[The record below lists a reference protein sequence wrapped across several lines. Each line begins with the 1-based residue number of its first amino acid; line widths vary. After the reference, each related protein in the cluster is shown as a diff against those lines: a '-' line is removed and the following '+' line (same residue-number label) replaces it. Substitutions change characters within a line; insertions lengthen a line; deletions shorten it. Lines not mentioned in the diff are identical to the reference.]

1 MRPGFLLILGL
12 LGWLG
17 YKTWAF
23 VQGGQSVKE
32 KAVAIRGVMVFWL
45 LGFIT
50 LIGFIFTPM
59 PFKLLLAIPAFL
71 VSGSIAKAFRDART
85 RMRDEQTGRGNI
97 EKMKRI
103 N

>member
-1 MRPGFLLILGL
+1 MRPGFFVILAL

-17 YKTWAF
+17 WKTWRF
-23 VQGGQSVKE
+23 VQSGQSVRE
-32 KAVAIRGVMVFWL
+32 RAVAIRGAMIFWL

-50 LIGFIFTPM
+50 LVGFVFTPM

-71 VSGSIAKAFRDART
+71 VSGTVAKAFRDARS
-85 RMRDEQTGRGNI
+85 RMRDEQQGRANI